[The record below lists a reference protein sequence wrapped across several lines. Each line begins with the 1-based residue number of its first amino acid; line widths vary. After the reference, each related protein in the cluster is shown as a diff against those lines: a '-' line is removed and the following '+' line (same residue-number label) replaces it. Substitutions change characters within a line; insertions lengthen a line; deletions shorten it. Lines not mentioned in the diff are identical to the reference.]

1 MFSMVEFG
9 TDLGYARNALGR
21 QGAQRRRTAMAPN
34 TSNDLHVRHVPV
46 PREKNMSVSVVE
58 LLERRLI
65 DTTQIERIGQQ
76 ILDLI
81 RDVSSPRLVI
91 SFAKVE
97 YLSSTMLNAL
107 IAIEKSLKKKDGQ
120 LRLANLHADLQKV
133 FTIMKLN
140 KVMNICETTDE
151 AVASFKH

>member
-9 TDLGYARNALGR
+9 TDLGYARDALGR

-34 TSNDLHVRHVPV
+34 TSNDLHVRYVPV
-46 PREKNMSVSVVE
+46 PREKNMTVSVVE

-65 DTTQIERIGQQ
+65 DTTQI
-76 ILDLI
+76 DLI
-81 RDVSSPRLVI
+81 KDVSSPRLVI

-107 IAIEKSLKKKDGQ
+107 IAIEKSIKKKNGQ
-120 LRLANLHADLQKV
+120 MRLANLHADLQKV